1 MKLNITVD
9 NKKYEVDVEVADSAT
24 APMAAAPRLDTS
36 LRIPAAG
43 AIPPSGGNGGVPAA
57 KVEDSGPVNEAKVCR
72 SPVSGIVVRVA
83 SQVGQKI
90 QSGDTLLVL
99 EAMKME
105 TNITAPA
112 AGKIAKINVA
122 QGDAVQGGMVLVE
135 FE

>member
-1 MKLNITVD
+1 LTPR
-9 NKKYEVDVEVADSAT
+9 SGSRLSLQST
-24 APMAAAPRLDTS
+24 APRQRRSRLIRVTS
-36 LRIPAAG
+36 H
-43 AIPPSGGNGGVPAA
+43 
-57 KVEDSGPVNEAKVCR
+57 
-72 SPVSGIVVRVA
+72 
-83 SQVGQKI
+83 VGQKI

-112 AGKIAKINVA
+112 AGKIAKVNVA

>member
-9 NKKYEVDVEVADSAT
+9 NKNYEVEVEVADPT
-24 APMAAAPRLDTS
+24 LAPVAAPLRLDTS
-36 LRIPAAG
+36 LRIPAA
-43 AIPPSGGNGGVPAA
+43 APVIASNGAA
-57 KVEDSGPVNEAKVCR
+57 KTSAGPVNEEKVCR
-72 SPVSGIVVRVA
+72 SPVSGIVVRVT

-90 QSGDTLLVL
+90 QAGDTLLVL

-112 AGKIAKINVA
+112 AGKIAKINVG

>member
-9 NKKYEVDVEVADSAT
+9 NKKYEVEVEVADSSN
-24 APMAAAPRLDTS
+24 APLAAAPRLDTS
-36 LRIPAAG
+36 LRIPAA
-43 AIPPSGGNGGVPAA
+43 APVMPSNGGPKPATNG
-57 KVEDSGPVNEAKVCR
+57 DSGPVDEAKVCR
-72 SPVSGIVVRVA
+72 SPVSGIVVRVT
-83 SQVGQKI
+83 SQVGQQI

-112 AGKIAKINVA
+112 PGKIKKINVA
-122 QGDAVQGGMVLVE
+122 QGEAVQGGMVLVE

>member
-9 NKKYEVDVEVADSAT
+9 NKNYEVEVEVADPTT
-24 APMAAAPRLDTS
+24 APLAAAPTAAPRIDTG
-36 LRIPAAG
+36 LRIPAA
-43 AIPPSGGNGGVPAA
+43 APAVVPNGTA
-57 KVEDSGPVNEAKVCR
+57 ETQGPVNEDKVCR
-72 SPVSGIVVRVA
+72 SPVSGIVVRVT

-105 TNITAPA
+105 TNITAPS
-112 AGKIAKINVA
+112 AGKIARINVG
-122 QGDAVQGGMVLVE
+122 QGDAVQGGMILVE